1 MEPCWNWGQQ
11 VNCIVENINI
21 RNDEYIAHEVL
32 PKANFS
38 AYLSEIEG
46 KKKNLALI
54 AFVLQKTISRQ
65 ID

>member
-1 MEPCWNWGQQ
+1 
-11 VNCIVENINI
+11 VENINI
-21 RNDEYIAHEVL
+21 RNDEYLAHEVL